1 MSPRKSSKS
10 VTVNQEESEIEVLKR
25 QVAEL
30 LNGKMTS
37 QTNEDIRLDK
47 IVRVM
52 SGFPGELNLP
62 RLNGRPPLKFTEFGE
77 IKNIQYGQLL
87 EIIEQKEDFLLR
99 GWFYILDKDVV
110 SKLGYSQLN
119 LLSKEQIEK
128 VIDFTCSTENAFELY
143 KSGTDAQKSVIIDF
157 LISKIRDGK
166 DVNQNLVSLIEK
178 DSKVKITEK
187 AEQAKEYMELGVP

>member
-30 LNGKMTS
+30 LNGKMTN

-99 GWFYILDKDVV
+99 GWFYILDKDVI

-166 DVNQNLVSLIEK
+166 EVNQNLVSLIEK

>member
-99 GWFYILDKDVV
+99 GWFYILDKDVI

-187 AEQAKEYMELGVP
+187 AEQAKEYMEIGVP

>member
-99 GWFYILDKDVV
+99 GWFYILDKDVI

>member
-30 LNGKMTS
+30 LNGKMIS

-99 GWFYILDKDVV
+99 GWFYILDKDVI

>member
-187 AEQAKEYMELGVP
+187 AERAKEYMELGVP